1 LISHK
6 RTDPG
11 HGRIGETSGE
21 RKSFLVLFFKKVRI
35 SYTAWEK
42 QMATI
47 AVILLGTLL
56 AWFTDGLFFDLLVH
70 RFYARAPEMWR
81 PGGRARI
88 AASQAIGTLATA
100 AAVILAI
107 GVPGRPV
114 LLALL
119 IWSAG
124 PLPATLQNLQWTRMH
139 QAIGASHAMGWLARL
154 LIATILTHWMVI

>member
-1 LISHK
+1 
-6 RTDPG
+6 
-11 HGRIGETSGE
+11 
-21 RKSFLVLFFKKVRI
+21 
-35 SYTAWEK
+35 
-42 QMATI
+42 MATI

-70 RFYARAPEMWR
+70 RFYARAP
-81 PGGRARI
+81 ARI